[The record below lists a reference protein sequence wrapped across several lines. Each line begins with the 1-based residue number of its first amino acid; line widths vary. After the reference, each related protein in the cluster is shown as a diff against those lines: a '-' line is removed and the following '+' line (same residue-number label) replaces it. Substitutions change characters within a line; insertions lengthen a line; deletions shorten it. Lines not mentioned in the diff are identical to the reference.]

1 MPITPPP
8 AEPRA
13 ILVIR
18 LSAIGDVVMASG
30 LVPALRQAY
39 PGARIDWLVE
49 PAAAPVIQ
57 GHPDLDRVLVWPK
70 DRWRKLLR
78 DGHWRTLAGEARDYT
93 AELSARGYDLALD
106 LQGLWISAL
115 WARLS
120 GARQRIG
127 LGSREGS
134 RILMSQVVPITR
146 GDPEMASEYRRLLT
160 ELGAAPEAFAMAPA
174 AGEAA
179 RAGAEARL
187 AEHGVTGP
195 YTVLLPF
202 TTRPQKHWIEAR
214 WAALADRLAA
224 ATDQPVVIAGGPD
237 DRAAAARIAGQA
249 LDERVVDLTGALGLA
264 ESVALVQGAARAVG
278 VDTGLTHVAVAAAVP
293 TVALFGSTRPYLH
306 TPSPRAR
313 VLYSAL
319 ACSPCR
325 RSPTCGGGFD
335 CMAAHTVDD
344 VADALAEL
352 EAAV

>member
-1 MPITPPP
+1 MMMPARP

-30 LVPALRQAY
+30 LVPALRRAY
-39 PGARIDWLVE
+39 PNARIHWLVE

-57 GHPDLDRVLVWPK
+57 GHPDLERVWVWPK
-70 DRWRKLLR
+70 ERWRQLLR
-78 DGHWRTLAGEARDYT
+78 GGHWRTLAGEARAFT
-93 AELSARGYDLALD
+93 GELRAEGFDLALD
-106 LQGLWISAL
+106 LQGLWKSAL
-115 WARLS
+115 WARAS

-134 RILMSQVVPITR
+134 RVLMSRVVPITR
-146 GDPEMASEYRRLLT
+146 GDPAMASEYRRLVT
-160 ELGAAPEAFAMAPA
+160 ELGADAGDFAMAPA
-174 AGEAA
+174 AGETA

-187 AEHGVTGP
+187 AEHGVSGP

-202 TTRPQKHWIEAR
+202 TTRPQKHWLEAR

-249 LDERVVDLTGALGLA
+249 ADGRVVDLAGALGLA

-278 VDTGLTHVAVAAAVP
+278 VDTGLTHVAVAAGLP
-293 TVALFGSTRPYLH
+293 TVALFGSTRPYLD
-306 TPSPRAR
+306 TPNPRAR

-325 RSPTCGGGFD
+325 RSPTCGGTYD
-335 CMAAHTVDD
+335 CMAAHTVDG

-352 EAAV
+352 GTGA

>member
-1 MPITPPP
+1 MPMTPPP

-30 LVPALRQAY
+30 ILPALRRAY
-39 PGARIDWLVE
+39 PNAAIHWLVE

-57 GHPDLDRVLVWPK
+57 GHPELERVWVWPK
-70 DRWRKLLR
+70 GRWHDLLR
-78 DGHWRTLAGEARDYT
+78 RGHWRTLAREARAFT
-93 AELSARGYDLALD
+93 AELRGAGFDLALD
-106 LQGLWISAL
+106 LQGLWKSAL

-120 GARQRIG
+120 GAPTRIG

-134 RILMSQVVPITR
+134 RVLMSRVVPITR
-146 GDPEMASEYRRLLT
+146 GDPTMASEYRRLVA
-160 ELGAAPEAFAMAPA
+160 ELGASEKAFAMAPA

-179 RAGAEARL
+179 REGARTRL
-187 AEHGVTGP
+187 AEYGVTGP

-214 WAALADRLAA
+214 WAGLADRLAA
-224 ATDQPVVIAGGPD
+224 ETGQPVVIAGGPD
-237 DRAAAARIAGQA
+237 DRAAAARILGQTT
-249 LDERVVDLTGALGLA
+249 DGRMVDLAGTLGLA
-264 ESVALVQGAARAVG
+264 ESVALVQGATRAVG
-278 VDTGLTHVAVAAAVP
+278 VDTGLTHVAVAAGAP

-319 ACSPCR
+319 DCSPCR
-325 RSPTCGGGFD
+325 RSPTCGGSFD
-335 CMAAHTVDD
+335 CMAAHSVDA

-352 EAAV
+352 EATP

>member
-1 MPITPPP
+1 MPMTPPP

-30 LVPALRQAY
+30 ILPALRRAY
-39 PGARIDWLVE
+39 PDARIDWLVE

-57 GHPDLDRVLVWPK
+57 GHPELDRVLVWPK
-70 DRWRKLLR
+70 GRWRQLLR
-78 DGHWRTLAGEARDYT
+78 SGHWRTLAGEAR
-93 AELSARGYDLALD
+93 AFAGELRAGGYELALD
-106 LQGLWISAL
+106 LQGLWKSAL
-115 WARLS
+115 WARIS

-134 RILMSQVVPITR
+134 RMLMSRVIGITR
-146 GDPEMASEYRRLLT
+146 GDPGMASEYRRLVA
-160 ELGAAPEAFAMAPA
+160 ELGASEEAFAMAPA

-179 RAGAEARL
+179 REGAQARL
-187 AEHGVTGP
+187 AEDGVSGP

-202 TTRPQKHWIEAR
+202 TTRPQKHWIEGR

-224 ATDQPVVIAGGPD
+224 ETGQPVVLAGGPD
-237 DRAAAARIAGQA
+237 DRAAAARIAGQTT
-249 LDERVVDLTGALGLA
+249 DERVVNLAGELGLA

-278 VDTGLTHVAVAAAVP
+278 VDTGLTHVAVAAGAP

-325 RSPTCGGGFD
+325 RSPTCGGTFD
-335 CMAAHTVDD
+335 CMAAHTVDN
-344 VADALAEL
+344 VAAALAEL
-352 EAAV
+352 EGQP